1 MPAVQERSH
10 ALVDAPDANTVSR
23 KDELLQK
30 LTCLMDERNRV
41 REKLVHDLDELE
53 KVDARLAQSL
63 RRGL

>member
-10 ALVDAPDANTVSR
+10 TLVDAPDANTVSR

-30 LTCLMDERNRV
+30 LTRLMDEKERV